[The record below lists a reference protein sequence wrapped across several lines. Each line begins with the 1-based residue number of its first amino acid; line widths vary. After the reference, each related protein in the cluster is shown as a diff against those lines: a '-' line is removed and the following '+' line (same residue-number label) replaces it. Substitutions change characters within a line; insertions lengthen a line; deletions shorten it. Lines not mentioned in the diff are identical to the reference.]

1 MENLK
6 NSSYEVLLEGLT
18 MVLIDFA
25 LGEKTDLTRA
35 GVEELEFIMD
45 RTGPSNVMLRFYD
58 HLNEGHGYEATHM
71 KYDTFCEIFPD
82 TAKLLTI
89 FVYS

>member
-1 MENLK
+1 
-6 NSSYEVLLEGLT
+6 

-25 LGEKTDLTRA
+25 LGKKTDLTKE

-58 HLNEGHGYEATHM
+58 HLNEGHGFEESH
-71 KYDTFCEIFPD
+71 KKFGFFCNIFPH